1 MGMEWLSLIG
11 RVIFGLYFVY
21 SGIIHFVKYQGLKQY
36 AVFKKVPA
44 AGASVIITGVVL
56 LGGGIG
62 ILTGYLIQ
70 AALILLAIFLV
81 AAAFTIH
88 NYWTVDDENARAG
101 EQNQF
106 LKNIALASVNLLLL
120 QIETWTWTL

>member
-1 MGMEWLSLIG
+1 MVMEWLSLLG

-21 SGIIHFVKYQGLKQY
+21 SGIIHFAKYQGLKEY
-36 AVFKKVPA
+36 AAFKKIPA
-44 AGASVIITGVVL
+44 AGASVIITGLIL
-56 LGGGIG
+56 LGGGLG

-70 AALILLAIFLV
+70 TALILLAIFLLV
-81 AAAFTIH
+81 AAFTIH
-88 NYWTVDDENARAG
+88 NYWTVDDENAKAG

-106 LKNIALASVNLLLL
+106 LKNIALASVSLLLL